1 MNVTIIGSGNMARGI
16 GTRLLAGGNSVT
28 LMARNLEQATEL
40 ANSLHASARN
50 GATVEV
56 ARVGSEILSEVVILT
71 VPFGVVDQVVKQNK
85 AHLAGKIVVDATNP
99 LNATYDGLATPSDSS
114 AAEEIARLLP
124 EARIV
129 KAFNTT
135 FAGTLVAGEV
145 AGQPLDV
152 FLAGDDAKAK
162 ATVAKLVEAGGL
174 NAIDAGPLQRARQL
188 EALAFLG
195 IQLQFTLGTQFMSAW
210 KLVH

>member
-1 MNVTIIGSGNMARGI
+1 MARGI

-28 LMARNLEQATEL
+28 LIARNLEQATEL
-40 ANSLHASARN
+40 ANGLHASARN

-56 ARVGSEILSEVVILT
+56 SRVGSEISSDVVIFT

-85 AHLAGKIVVDATNP
+85 HLNGKIIVDATNP
-99 LNATYDGLATPSDSS
+99 LNATYDGLATPADSS

-135 FAGTLVAGEV
+135 FAGTLAAGEV

-152 FLAGDDAKAK
+152 FIAGDDAKAK
-162 ATVAKLVEAGGL
+162 GTVAKLVEAGGL